1 LGCIAQ
7 FMFAF
12 STILGK
18 LSWNIL
24 DILGHDVKPCDQNL
38 PSSQYF
44 SCFLTNFACICIV
57 WNVAKIH
64 ARCMWFEFHLVAFTN
79 VSTYILILFFH
90 INQHLM
96 VALNVFYRIWAFFF
110 CFSGLHECLLHAYC
124 WVTTSCS
131 SPRHFAWH
139 ATNCSHSASCFNVTF
154 QSCVY
159 IMPISLCKCLLS
171 MFRNVGPSCGGQY
184 ANILCQSP
192 LTVYCVKWQIKC
204 QMNHIIQLCCIH
216 KIVRAQWWLKRT
228 SFLKALNN
236 SVTDQEIQILS
247 TRSIQC
253 CCFRNN

>member
-1 LGCIAQ
+1 MKHFGYLGPWCQTVWSKPPIFTVFFLLSYKLRLHLHSLRCCQ
-7 FMFAF
+7 NTCKMHVVWISSSHLHKCFNIYFDLVLSYQ
-12 STILGK
+12 STFDG
-18 LSWNIL
+18 S
-24 DILGHDVKPCDQNL
+24 VKCFLQNL
-38 PSSQYF
+38 G
-44 SCFLTNFACICIV
+44 I
-57 WNVAKIH
+57 
-64 ARCMWFEFHLVAFTN
+64 
-79 VSTYILILFFH
+79 
-90 INQHLM
+90 
-96 VALNVFYRIWAFFF
+96 FF

-139 ATNCSHSASCFNVTF
+139 ATNCSCSASCYNVTF

-159 IMPISLCKCLLS
+159 ITPISLCKCFLS

-216 KIVRAQWWLKRT
+216 KIVSAQWWLKRT
-228 SFLKALNN
+228 SFLKAFNN
-236 SVTDQEIQILS
+236 LVTDHEIQILS